1 MAVADVIGVRQFA
14 LAFMLQAA
22 IIAIVGLRVAGVLA
36 FPLLFLLFA
45 VPAGEFLV
53 PTMIDRTADFTV
65 AALRASGVPVYREVN
80 HFVIP
85 SGAWSVVEACSGL
98 RYLIASVMIGVV
110 YAAVSYRSVARR
122 AAFIAASV
130 LVAAGRQLASRVHD
144 RDDRSSVEQHARRR
158 RRPHHLRLGLLRR
171 GDGAA
176 VLGGFVLV
184 GRRGARP
191 GRSRGACRA
200 LGGCTSGS
208 LLRGGRGGH
217 RGGRSVAR
225 RSTPLIERVPGTA
238 PVTLVPIAPA
248 GNWTPAA
255 TMPAEWVPSYAGF
268 TDKLRQ
274 GFSSSEGAAGV
285 HIAYYRDQRKEH
297 ELVTSTNQLVL
308 AHEVRWKPVERGD
321 ALVAIDGGKQEVHRA
336 VLAGERER
344 LVVYRLYWVD
354 GKLTASDYGAKA
366 QLAWSRLTGGSGDA
380 ALVVVFAPEREG
392 RDLARD
398 ALEALLPSIVRTLA
412 VAREAR

>member
-1 MAVADVIGVRQFA
+1 MALAAIAVAAAWPVVFA
-14 LAFMLQAA
+14 
-22 IIAIVGLRVAGVLA
+22 
-36 FPLLFLLFA
+36 
-45 VPAGEFLV
+45 
-53 PTMIDRTADFTV
+53 
-65 AALRASGVPVYREVN
+65 
-80 HFVIP
+80 
-85 SGAWSVVEACSGL
+85 
-98 RYLIASVMIGVV
+98 
-110 YAAVSYRSVARR
+110 
-122 AAFIAASV
+122 
-130 LVAAGRQLASRVHD
+130 
-144 RDDRSSVEQHARRR
+144 
-158 RRPHHLRLGLLRR
+158 
-171 GDGAA
+171 
-176 VLGGFVLV
+176 
-184 GRRGARP
+184 
-191 GRSRGACRA
+191 
-200 LGGCTSGS
+200 S
-208 LLRGGRGGH
+208 L
-217 RGGRSVAR
+217 
-225 RSTPLIERVPGTA
+225 ERVPATA
-238 PVTLVPIAPA
+238 LSSWCPSRPPA
-248 GNWTPAA
+248 TGRPRRRFRPNGFPATP
-255 TMPAEWVPSYAGF
+255 GF